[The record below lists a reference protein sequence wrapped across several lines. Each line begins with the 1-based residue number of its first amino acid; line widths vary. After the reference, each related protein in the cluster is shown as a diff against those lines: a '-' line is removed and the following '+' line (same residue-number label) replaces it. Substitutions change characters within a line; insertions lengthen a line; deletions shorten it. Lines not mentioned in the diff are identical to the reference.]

1 MSLCSTILEIV
12 FPIKCVSC
20 GKRGADLCV
29 KCLSDS
35 PPVERENK
43 KWIFSIF
50 DYRHPPIKKA
60 IKLMKYGGK
69 KRIAYVLAEVMYG
82 RILEELADLQI
93 MENFRKP
100 ILIPIPLSWKRRRG
114 RGYNQA
120 ELIAEKL
127 IELDTK
133 HENFTL
139 EKGILIKIKNTEN
152 QAHIEDR
159 RERLN
164 NIIGSFSIKNNEG
177 NMQKIKNRN
186 IILIDDVVTTGATL
200 EEAKKVLRQ
209 AGVKKII
216 AFTIAH

>member
-1 MSLCSTILEIV
+1 
-12 FPIKCVSC
+12 
-20 GKRGADLCV
+20 
-29 KCLSDS
+29 
-35 PPVERENK
+35 
-43 KWIFSIF
+43 
-50 DYRHPPIKKA
+50 
-60 IKLMKYGGK
+60 MKYGGK

-93 MENFRKP
+93 MENFREP